1 MARGRMTAVAVGVCL
16 FAGVGCTSSSGSIQS
31 GGTFDGAG
39 GTSAPDAAPSGE
51 RVCDPGRSAECACP
65 TGRTGAQT
73 CADDGMRWLDCIC
86 GEPPTGG
93 SGGMGGGGGPGG
105 DGGAGGE
112 GGQGL
117 GGKPQP
123 DFDGGTGGEPAPDVP
138 VVGAFVL
145 KLVAPV
151 AAQNGVP
158 AVAGVTMLFGRVND
172 GPTPVL
178 VEWLPTREAG
188 TCAVYEPT
196 IPFCDPP
203 CGGSAACVHDDT
215 CLDYPQARD
224 VGTVHVDG
232 VRTNAGG
239 TAYDVEPL
247 AKLYQYSDSPFPGF
261 DEGAPIRLDAEG
273 GETPPFAITAQG
285 VAPLVVP
292 SAEFPMVRGEPL
304 DLNWVAPGVA
314 GVSTVRVRIDIS
326 HHGGARGTIECEA
339 PDTGALRIPAEM
351 VDHLLDLGASGF
363 PVVLLSR
370 QNVGSAPV
378 APGRVTLA
386 VTSDV
391 EVPLQVPGIISCTG
405 DENCPAGQ
413 ICLPDLRCSGDDV
426 LPDAGPP
433 PDGGTPCEGQG
444 CPCEDDA
451 SCPAGACDG
460 GRCVA
465 TCDDAADCVAGET
478 CADRP
483 VGPAVCR
490 AADALLCRACRVDAD
505 CGALNSGNRCLAN
518 PADEADGAFCGQAC
532 DGARPCP
539 EGYACAADGQCR
551 PADGAA
557 CACPDRFRDFETD
570 CRRSNAF
577 GTCTG
582 VRTCATA
589 CSAPEPA
596 AETCN
601 GLDDDCDG
609 LVDEDVARACQLD
622 GIAGVC
628 GGIER
633 CVDGAWQGCDAATPV
648 DEVCDGLDN
657 DCDGAPDEDV
667 ARACS
672 TSNAFGT
679 CEGREACL
687 AGEWV
692 GCDAPAPVAE
702 TCDGRDENCDG
713 RVDEDLAREC
723 VVENGFG
730 TCRGVET
737 CGAGTWA
744 GCTAATPVEER
755 CGDGTDDDCDGQV
768 DEGCACVPG
777 ARSAC
782 YTGPEGTRGVGVC
795 RDGLATCTPGGQV
808 GDCAGDVTPAASE
821 TCNGLD
827 DDCDG
832 QVDDGLVQACS
843 RSNAEGTCGGTET
856 CVEGAWVGCTA
867 AEPAAEVCDGD
878 DDDCSGA
885 VDEDLSRAC
894 QVVNGF
900 GTCRG
905 VETCGAGVYAGCTAA
920 TPAAEVCDNVDN
932 NCSGAIDEGLTRA
945 CQVVNGFGTCTGT
958 ETCGAGR
965 WAACNAPAPAAE
977 VCDQVDNDCDGQVD
991 EGCLPR
997 FSFFVTSYASII
1009 QLSGTVNGFGGDL
1022 RYGQVGA
1029 NAGIR
1034 GADMICAAVAD
1045 ISMPG
1050 ASAKGWRAFLSATN
1064 DGTGQQVQAI
1074 ERIGQGP
1081 WYDRVGRLF
1090 ANSLAEL
1097 PFDRPQNAD
1106 PAIIN
1111 DLPNEFGVPN
1121 HRPDPNL
1128 PEVDNHDILTGSN
1141 AQGRLYGATATCLDW
1156 TSTSRDVRITGRPR
1170 VGHSWPRP
1178 CGGGGGGIRSCNWIS
1193 ALDEA
1198 GCGAGVNLIEMGP
1211 PNPANPT
1218 VGSGGGYGGFYCFA
1232 LTP

>member
-1 MARGRMTAVAVGVCL
+1 
-16 FAGVGCTSSSGSIQS
+16 
-31 GGTFDGAG
+31 
-39 GTSAPDAAPSGE
+39 
-51 RVCDPGRSAECACP
+51 
-65 TGRTGAQT
+65 
-73 CADDGMRWLDCIC
+73 
-86 GEPPTGG
+86 
-93 SGGMGGGGGPGG
+93 
-105 DGGAGGE
+105 
-112 GGQGL
+112 
-117 GGKPQP
+117 
-123 DFDGGTGGEPAPDVP
+123 
-138 VVGAFVL
+138 VL

-151 AAQNGVP
+151 PARDGVP
-158 AVAGVTMLFGRVND
+158 AVAGVTTLFGRVND

-178 VEWLPTREAG
+178 IEWLPTREAG
-188 TCAVYEPT
+188 TCAVYEPN

-232 VRTNAGG
+232 VRTHAGG

-261 DEGAPIRLDAEG
+261 DEGAAIRLDAPG
-273 GETPPFAITAQG
+273 GETPPFSIAARG

-292 SAEFPMVRGEPL
+292 SPEFPMARGEPL
-304 DLNWVAPGVA
+304 DLTWEAPGLA

-326 HHGGARGTIECEA
+326 HHGGARGTIECDA

-405 DENCPAGQ
+405 DENCPQGQ
-413 ICLPDLRCSGDDV
+413 VCLPDLRCSGDAE
-426 LPDAGPP
+426 LPDAGSP
-433 PDGGTPCEGQG
+433 PDGGMQCEGQG
-444 CPCEDDA
+444 CPCADDA
-451 SCPAGACDG
+451 ACPAGACDG

-465 TCDDAADCVAGET
+465 TCDDGADCVAGEV

-483 VGPAVCR
+483 VGSSVCR

-518 PADEADGAFCGQAC
+518 PADEAGGAFCGQAC
-532 DGARPCP
+532 DAARPCP
-539 EGYACAADGQCR
+539 EGYACAGDGQCR

-557 CACPDRFRDFETD
+557 CACPDRFQDFETD

-577 GTCTG
+577 GTCVG

-589 CSAPEPA
+589 CTAPEPA

-601 GLDDDCDG
+601 GVDDDCDG
-609 LVDEDVARACQLD
+609 LVDEEVVRACALD
-622 GIAGVC
+622 GMAGVC

-633 CVDGAWQGCDAATPV
+633 CVDGAWQGCDAATPAE
-648 DEVCDGLDN
+648 EVCDGFDN
-657 DCDGAPDEDV
+657 DCDGTPDEDV

-672 TSNAFGT
+672 TTNAFGT
-679 CEGREACL
+679 CAGREACL

-692 GCDAPAPVAE
+692 GCDAPAPTAE

-713 RVDEDLAREC
+713 RVDEGLAREC
-723 VVENGFG
+723 LVENGFG

-737 CGAGTWA
+737 CGAGAWA

-777 ARSAC
+777 AVSGC

-795 RDGLATCTPGGQV
+795 RDGSSTCTPGGQV
-808 GDCAGDVTPAASE
+808 GDCAGDVTPAPAE
-821 TCNGLD
+821 ACNGLD

-832 QVDDGLVQACS
+832 QVDEDLVQACS
-843 RSNAEGTCGGTET
+843 RSNAAGTCGGTET
-856 CVEGAWVGCTA
+856 CIRGAWVGCTA

-885 VDEDLSRAC
+885 VDENLSRAC

-932 NCSGAIDEGLTRA
+932 NCSGTIDEGLSRA

-977 VCDQVDNDCDGQVD
+977 VCDGNDNDCDGQVD

-1074 ERIGQGP
+1074 NRIGQGP

-1090 ANSLAEL
+1090 ANNLAEL

-1141 AQGRLYGATATCLDW
+1141 AQGRLYGAMATCLDW

-1178 CGGGGGGIRSCNWIS
+1178 CGGGGGGVRSCNWIS

-1211 PNPANPT
+1211 PDPANPA
-1218 VGSGGGYGGFYCFA
+1218 VGSGGGYGGIYCFA